1 MDCSPIV
8 SSRAIF
14 NGRLIEYKH
23 WSVLVMD
30 GYRSRKSLVII
41 SFKVEIQVLE
51 NDIPHVPVMIVF

>member
-1 MDCSPIV
+1 MED
-8 SSRAIF
+8 
-14 NGRLIEYKH
+14 LIEYKH

-51 NDIPHVPVMIVF
+51 SDIPHVPVMIVF